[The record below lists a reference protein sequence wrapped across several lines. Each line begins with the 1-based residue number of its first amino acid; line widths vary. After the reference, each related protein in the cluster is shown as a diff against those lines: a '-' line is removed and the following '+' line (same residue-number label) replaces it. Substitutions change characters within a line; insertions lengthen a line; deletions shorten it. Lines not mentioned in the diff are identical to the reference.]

1 MSTRNKQLGDNSS
14 LTCHSPGSV
23 QSSAKVQQQMATTRP
38 SEHPMQRIAAVSGR
52 PRLAA
57 SGAEP
62 QEPGASL
69 QSATHPGRLAAG
81 FAAADV
87 QQLLLFVHCTS
98 RGRLLGVRHERVCCR
113 YQLTSLSASVCV
125 ASPQPNPACQPA
137 SQGGNSGHLRQG
149 RSITARL
156 LHSTSCC
163 DFMASLPNATAKTL
177 LARARLMMPLL
188 LRRRWSLTLAD
199 QLLLA
204 WILSMRLTLFAS
216 CCLRAA
222 ILSVSDKAP
231 WSWLMARGGVAWQVA
246 HVLDRRSMHQTA
258 AKLKSLALSL
268 TEGTDDFQMY
278 KQ

>member
-1 MSTRNKQLGDNSS
+1 MHQ
-14 LTCHSPGSV
+14 
-23 QSSAKVQQQMATTRP
+23 
-38 SEHPMQRIAAVSGR
+38 IAAVAGR
-52 PRLAA
+52 PPLAA

-62 QEPGASL
+62 QEPCASL
-69 QSATHPGRLAAG
+69 QTATHPGRLAAG

-87 QQLLLFVHCTS
+87 QQLLLLVHCTL
-98 RGRLLGVRHERVCCR
+98 RGRLLGMRHGRAFCR
-113 YQLTSLSASVCV
+113 YQLTSLAASVCV
-125 ASPQPNPACQPA
+125 ASPQPNPASRPV

-149 RSITARL
+149 RSVTASL
-156 LHSTSCC
+156 LHPTSCC

-204 WILSMRLTLFAS
+204 WRLSMRLTLFAS

-231 WSWLMARGGVAWQVA
+231 WSWLMAKGGVSWQIA
-246 HVLDRRSMHQTA
+246 HALDRRSVH
-258 AKLKSLALSL
+258 SDCS
-268 TEGTDDFQMY
+268 
-278 KQ
+278 